1 MLILSRKA
9 EQEILI
15 GEDIK
20 LTVVRIDGN
29 RVRIGI
35 SAPREVPVLRG
46 ELAGNRSDD
55 VSAETHLTQRD
66 MAFAHPPTPKRSA
79 KRPVGRLCQESPD
92 RESPTQPSSDQPSK
106 VGVKAPACRSEDE
119 ARLFAG
125 TVAAD
130 GGQVK
135 LMQCDADDNKR
146 APLAGFVAAT

>member
-20 LTVVRIDGN
+20 LTVVRIEGN

-46 ELAGNRSDD
+46 ELAAGVDED
-55 VSAETHLTQRD
+55 VSAESQLTPRE
-66 MAFAHPPTPKRSA
+66 MAFAHPQENPTHGR
-79 KRPVGRLCQESPD
+79 RPVGRLC
-92 RESPTQPSSDQPSK
+92 PTVSQPIDQKRDGIADQPGGDK
-106 VGVKAPACRSEDE
+106 RAE
-119 ARLFAG
+119 LFLG
-125 TVAAD
+125 TVTAD
-130 GGQVK
+130 GGRVQLSPDGAK
-135 LMQCDADDNKR
+135 ADKS